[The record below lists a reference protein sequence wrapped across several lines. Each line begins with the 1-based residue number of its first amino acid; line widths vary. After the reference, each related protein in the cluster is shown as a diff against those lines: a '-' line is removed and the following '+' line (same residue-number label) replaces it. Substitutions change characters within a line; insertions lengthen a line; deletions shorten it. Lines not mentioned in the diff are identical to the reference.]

1 VGASILDLGC
11 TIQCPHGGQATVT
24 TSNTRVKVG
33 GNPALLATDVMTI
46 AGCTFTVGPSP
57 VPCVTIQWSTP
68 ALATAVSGT
77 AVLLETSVGACLN
90 AASAPQGLATINGI
104 QTDVSG
110 R

>member
-1 VGASILDLGC
+1 VAAGILDLGS

-24 TSNTRVKVG
+24 PGNPRVAVG
-33 GNPALLATDVMTI
+33 GNLALLATDVMTI

-57 VPCVTIQWSTP
+57 VPCVTIQWSAP
-68 ALATAVSGT
+68 ALAASVSKT
-77 AVLLETSVGACLN
+77 PVLLETSVGVCLN